1 MFAFFISNIVRHI
14 FQVVLRQEINP
25 GTTSFSCNWYLKS
38 VKLYTIFILWREMF
52 SHSCTRAT
60 SHVSKKE
67 VVLNLPT
74 FLISIIRGIYTKL
87 LTFLKSSVKTN
98 VTSGWT
104 FFVVFL
110 TFVFKEICM
119 ETRMCNIFKSTDVM
133 KLTKTIL
140 ESIYKVLQ
148 SWWKRTTNGQY
159 NFQKPFN
166 PRIIFV

>member
-1 MFAFFISNIVRHI
+1 MLSCILYLFYGVKCFHIVAHAQLVT
-14 FQVVLRQEINP
+14 F
-25 GTTSFSCNWYLKS
+25 
-38 VKLYTIFILWREMF
+38 
-52 SHSCTRAT
+52 
-60 SHVSKKE
+60 SKKE

-148 SWWKRTTNGQY
+148 SWWKRKTNGQY

-166 PRIIFV
+166 PRIIFVEIFMSFFWPWPI